1 MADNTMFAPAERASD
16 EELRAGHDALSNA
29 ANVREILNALTD
41 FVGII
46 NVQRQ
51 FLLANQAL
59 LDSFGMGNIT
69 EVLGK
74 RPGEAVKCIHSD
86 DHDGGCGCA
95 ENCRY
100 CGAVMAILECQE
112 ANRMVTRECRIIAD
126 LGNESTFLDL
136 RVTAT
141 PFTVDEDRYIILGI
155 SDISD
160 EKRKLALERIFFHD
174 VMNTAT
180 LIDVLVD
187 YLRSCDDDDE
197 IKEELR
203 TLERISERLLEEIAS
218 HRDLTLAEKGD
229 LAVELSDVD
238 LHELLEEEAAGLA
251 RHRVAEGRSIRV
263 ESPSV
268 RVTVMSDRR
277 LISRII
283 MNMLQNALEA
293 SPAGTG
299 VSAGVKSY
307 GNRRVGVW
315 VHNSTAMREEEKHQV
330 FQRSFSTRGANR
342 GLGTYSMKLLGERY
356 LKGIITFDSDE
367 ANGTTFIAEFP
378 SLLQE

>member
-1 MADNTMFAPAERASD
+1 MMADNTLFAPAERASD
-16 EELRAGHDALSNA
+16 EELHAGHDALSNA
-29 ANVREILNALTD
+29 ANIREILNALTE

-59 LDSFGMGNIT
+59 LDSFGMGKIT

-74 RPGEAVKCIHSD
+74 RPGEAIRCVHSD
-86 DHDGGCGCA
+86 DNNGGCGCA

-100 CGAVMAILECQE
+100 CGAAMAILECQE
-112 ANRMVTRECRIIAD
+112 ANRRVTRECRIIAD
-126 LGNESTFLDL
+126 LGNESAFLDL

-141 PFTVDEDRYIILGI
+141 PFIVDENRYIILGI
-155 SDISD
+155 SDISH

-180 LIDVLVD
+180 IIHVLVD
-187 YLRSCDDDDE
+187 YLQSCDDDDE
-197 IKEELR
+197 IKEELGN
-203 TLERISERLLEEIAS
+203 LDRISKKLLEEIAS
-218 HRDLTLAEKGD
+218 HRDLTLAENGD
-229 LAVELSDVD
+229 LTVELSDVD
-238 LHELLEEEAAGLA
+238 VHELLEEAAAGLA
-251 RHRVAEGRSIRV
+251 RHRVAEGKSIRV

-277 LISRII
+277 LIRRTIV
-283 MNMLQNALEA
+283 NMLKNALEA
-293 SPAGTG
+293 SPVGTG

-307 GNRRVGVW
+307 GDSRVGVW
-315 VHNSTAMREEEKHQV
+315 VHNSTTMGEEEKHQV

-342 GLGTYSMKLLGERY
+342 GLGTYSMKLLSESY
-356 LKGIITFDSDE
+356 LKGTITFDSDE

-378 SLLQE
+378 SLLP